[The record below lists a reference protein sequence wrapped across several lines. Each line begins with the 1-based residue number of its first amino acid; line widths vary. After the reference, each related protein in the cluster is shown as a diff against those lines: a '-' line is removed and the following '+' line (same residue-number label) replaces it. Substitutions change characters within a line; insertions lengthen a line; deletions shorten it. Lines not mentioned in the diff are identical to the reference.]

1 MLGACEKNA
10 RPLALGSFARVAT
23 LKWGFRGVGHP
34 AASALLSE
42 RLFRTYRG
50 RKSLHSMLG
59 NEIWKFCQGAE
70 VAFGTFFFTMHRSV
84 YGLGAIDPRCEIH
97 VRTHSPVD
105 VGTKKISTSRN
116 EHPGL
121 QPPFGFLPLGPP
133 ALGFWPFRPSTIR
146 PSPLEFAPLEF
157 PPLGFSPLGLSPLG
171 LSPLGLSPLGL
182 SPLGLP
188 PPSGR
193 GSSGRGSS
201 GRGSSGRG
209 SSGRGS
215 SARASLPGGGT

>member
-1 MLGACEKNA
+1 MKGCWARAKKNA
-10 RPLALGSFARVAT
+10 RPLARGSFARVAT
-23 LKWGFRGVGHP
+23 LKWGFGGSGHP

-50 RKSLHSMLG
+50 RKSLHSILG

-84 YGLGAIDPRCEIH
+84 FGLGAIDPRCEIH
-97 VRTHSPVD
+97 VRTHSQVD
-105 VGTKKISTSRN
+105 VGTKKTSTSRN

-133 ALGFWPFRPSTIR
+133 APGFWPFRPSTIR
-146 PSPLEFAPLEF
+146 PSPLEFTPLEF
-157 PPLGFSPLGLSPLG
+157 PPLGF
-171 LSPLGLSPLGL
+171 SPLGL

-215 SARASLPGGGT
+215 SARASLRGAGT

>member
-10 RPLALGSFARVAT
+10 RPLARGSFARVAT
-23 LKWGFRGVGHP
+23 LKWGFGGVGHP

-133 ALGFWPFRPSTIR
+133 ALEFWLVAT
-146 PSPLEFAPLEF
+146 LDDQTFA
-157 PPLGFSPLGLSPLG
+157 
-171 LSPLGLSPLGL
+171 
-182 SPLGLP
+182 
-188 PPSGR
+188 
-193 GSSGRGSS
+193 
-201 GRGSSGRG
+201 
-209 SSGRGS
+209 
-215 SARASLPGGGT
+215 A